1 MRLAAWHGCRERFAT
16 PAFHLPWP
24 AYLWFAAILS
34 GFALLDGVGR
44 PLTAY
49 LVPPFAATLSIILL
63 LPHQPVARPAAV
75 VLGSTLG
82 AGLGTLAGML
92 GHGPLLAAL
101 TAAGVFMLLSRL
113 GLYHPPALA
122 LSMYPL
128 LLHPGP
134 WFALA
139 SVLPF
144 TLVAVGT
151 ATLLSRR
158 VAAWPPYPLGNLLQ
172 GEEAA
177 G

>member
-1 MRLAAWHGCRERFAT
+1 MTGEQWHRCRERFAT
-16 PAFHLPWP
+16 PAFRLPWI
-24 AYLWFAAILS
+24 AYIWFATVLG
-34 GFALLDGVGR
+34 GFAWLDGAGH

-63 LPHQPVARPAAV
+63 LPRQPVARPAAI

-82 AGLGTLAGML
+82 AGMGTLAGL
-92 GHGPLLAAL
+92 AVHGPLFAAL
-101 TAAGVFMLLSRL
+101 VAVLAFVALSRL

-128 LLHPGP
+128 LLRPGP

-139 SVLPF
+139 AVLPF

-151 ATLLSRR
+151 AVVLSR
-158 VAAWPPYPLGNLLQ
+158 VVEAWPAYPLHNVL
-172 GEEAA
+172 AA
-177 G
+177 DGAGG